1 MRRMGALIAICF
13 VIYAHLR
20 QIVDIR
26 WLPIKSGAGSGGGC
40 RSEKSVI
47 HSTSEDKKPVVK
59 FCAGDFMPTEE
70 RCAEVLRKL
79 RWKDGVRCPR
89 CNSKNVVK
97 YGKWEEYFQK
107 YKCKDCPCYFNDLT
121 GTIFERSK
129 IDIREF
135 IYAAKRLLEKG
146 SMNQISK
153 ELGRTYEA
161 VMRVR
166 NLMSD
171 VLAKKLVYKL
181 KGEVEID
188 ETYVSAGQKGT
199 KCAQRAPR
207 KRGLKLRGRGTY
219 EKDKPPIV
227 ALVERDG
234 GVVLRV
240 AEELDRDFI
249 LELLNE
255 HMAKGSTAY
264 TDDFPMYDE
273 LEGYKHHK
281 LNRYSKKEYARG
293 DVHINTA
300 EGVFSLLKSWLR
312 MFRGVRKDKLWR
324 FLKLFEFRFSFRALN
339 PFDRLS
345 ALFGLLF

>member
-1 MRRMGALIAICF
+1 M
-13 VIYAHLR
+13 
-20 QIVDIR
+20 
-26 WLPIKSGAGSGGGC
+26 
-40 RSEKSVI
+40 
-47 HSTSEDKKPVVK
+47 
-59 FCAGDFMPTEE
+59 
-70 RCAEVLRKL
+70 LRKL

-89 CNSKNVVK
+89 CRSKNVVK
-97 YGKWEEYFQK
+97 YGKWEEYFQR

-121 GTIFERSK
+121 GTVFEGSK
-129 IDIREF
+129 IDLREF
-135 IYAAKRLLEKG
+135 IYVAKRLLERE

-161 VMRVR
+161 VTRVR
-166 NLMSD
+166 GLISD
-171 VLAKKLVYKL
+171 VLAKKLVIKL

-199 KCAQRAPR
+199 KCAKRAPR

-227 ALVERDG
+227 ALVERNG
-234 GVVLRV
+234 EVVLSV
-240 AEELDRDFI
+240 AKELNRDFI

-255 HMAKGSTAY
+255 HVEKGSKAY

-273 LEGYKHHK
+273 LEGYEHHK
-281 LNRYSKKEYARG
+281 LNRYSGKEYARG

-300 EGVFSLLKSWLR
+300 EGVFSLLRSWLR
-312 MFRGVRKDKLWR
+312 MYRGVRKDRLWR
-324 FLKLFEFRFSFRALN
+324 FLKLFEFRFKFRALN

-345 ALFGLLF
+345 ALFRLLF